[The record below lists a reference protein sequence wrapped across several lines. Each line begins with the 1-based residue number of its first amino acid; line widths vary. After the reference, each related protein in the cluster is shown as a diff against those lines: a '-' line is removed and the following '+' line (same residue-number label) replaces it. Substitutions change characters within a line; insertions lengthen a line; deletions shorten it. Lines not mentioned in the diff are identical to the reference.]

1 MIKYKNELVNSEITS
16 KLYSKLKSIW
26 DFDDWAL
33 GILFELKTDS
43 ERIAILDMIESG
55 ETNANRIALKALE
68 FRGLVGTPYEE
79 FDGNPEDIINLDED
93 E

>member
-1 MIKYKNELVNSEITS
+1 MIRYKDKLVNSEITLM
-16 KLYSKLKSIW
+16 LYSKLKNVW

-43 ERIAILDMIESG
+43 ERNEILKMLEAG
-55 ETNANRIALKALE
+55 ETNVNRIAMKALE
-68 FRGLVGTPYEE
+68 FRGVVGIPDEE
-79 FDGNPEDIINLDED
+79 FDGNPEDVINIDE